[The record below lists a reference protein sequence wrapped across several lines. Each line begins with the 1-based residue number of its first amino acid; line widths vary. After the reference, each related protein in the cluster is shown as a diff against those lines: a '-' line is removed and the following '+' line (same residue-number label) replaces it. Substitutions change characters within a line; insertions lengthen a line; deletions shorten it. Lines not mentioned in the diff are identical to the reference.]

1 MDPTVSRIGH
11 HQSSRDSMQAWKE
24 VLNVTEAVLTELIGP
39 LIMHVHHSSLQEK
52 KLSNNSRENNSH

>member
-11 HQSSRDSMQAWKE
+11 HQSSGDSMQAWKE

-39 LIMHVHHSSLQEK
+39 LIMHGHHSSL
-52 KLSNNSRENNSH
+52 

>member
-11 HQSSRDSMQAWKE
+11 YQSPRGSMQAWKE

-39 LIMHVHHSSLQEK
+39 LIMHVHHSSL
-52 KLSNNSRENNSH
+52 